1 MLVVKKMGLKNQ
13 HPQIKRN
20 THGKKQ
26 TNKINQHKQSLAMYT
41 VWYI

>member
-20 THGKKQ
+20 THGKKP
-26 TNKINQHKQSLAMYT
+26 NKINQHKQSLAMYT
-41 VWYI
+41 DWYI